1 MLDVLFPVRIIL
13 KLTKIRNMK
22 KYLILL
28 VVLIS
33 FISCKKQHHEDMY
46 LTMTGSWVETT
57 QGKDTIVFGTFG
69 SGVIA
74 GPSFYLKRASRVNI
88 GIYDYTIKNDTIYTQ
103 WELSSY
109 SGSFPYFFKL
119 DSQNQ
124 QIRIGNFYD
133 NNKVRGSVLTFS
145 KIP

>member
-1 MLDVLFPVRIIL
+1 
-13 KLTKIRNMK
+13 MK

-28 VVLIS
+28 VVIIS

-46 LTMTGSWVETT
+46 LTMTGTWVETT

-69 SGVIA
+69 SGFIA

-109 SGSFPYFFKL
+109 SGSLPYFFKL

-133 NNKVRGSVLTFS
+133 NNKVWGTTLSFS